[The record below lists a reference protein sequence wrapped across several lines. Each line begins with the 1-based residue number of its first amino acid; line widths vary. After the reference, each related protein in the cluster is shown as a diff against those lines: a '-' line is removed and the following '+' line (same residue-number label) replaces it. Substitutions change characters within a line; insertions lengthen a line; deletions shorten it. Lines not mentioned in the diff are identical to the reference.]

1 MTQTTPN
8 AAAEPQQPTSAPPAA
23 EPSVSVSG
31 VSFQVEVALTAEKQA
46 QGLSDRIPL
55 APRTGML
62 FVYSDER
69 KRTFWMKGMRF
80 PLDMIWIAA
89 DCTVGDVT
97 ENAPVP
103 EPDQSERDLPRFSPK
118 VPVVYVLEVNAGT
131 SQRYQ
136 IAVGDPV
143 VFSGSLEGL
152 HGC

>member
-1 MTQTTPN
+1 MTQAVPN
-8 AAAEPQQPTSAPPAA
+8 AAAEPQQPTSEPPVA
-23 EPSVSVSG
+23 EPSVTVGG
-31 VSFQVEVALTAEKQA
+31 VSFQVEVALAAEKQA

-55 APRTGML
+55 APTMGML
-62 FVYSDER
+62 FVYPDER
-69 KRTFWMKGMRF
+69 KRTFWMKDMRF

-89 DCTVGDVT
+89 DCTVGDIT

-103 EPDQSERDLPRFSPK
+103 EPDQSEMDLPRFSPK
-118 VPVVYVLEVNAGT
+118 VPVVHVLEVNAGT